1 VQVSA
6 RIDYA
11 VRALIELAVAD
22 GGQRTRQDLADAQD
36 IPSRY
41 LEAVLIDL
49 RRAGLVV
56 GQRGPSGGY
65 QLGRSAGTISVADIA
80 RAVDG
85 PLTLIQGQRPES
97 VSYAGSSRHLHELW
111 IGLRAAL
118 RSVLESVTIGD
129 LVTGELPSEV
139 RCLVDDP
146 DAWLSR

>member
-1 VQVSA
+1 MQVSA

-11 VRALIELAVAD
+11 VRALIELAVAE
-22 GGQRTRQDLADAQD
+22 GGQRTRHELAEAQD

-49 RRAGLVV
+49 RRAGLVL
-56 GQRGPSGGY
+56 GQRGPAGGY
-65 QLGRSAGTISVADIA
+65 QLGRPAELISVADIA

-118 RSVLESVTIGD
+118 RAVLETVTVED
-129 LVTGELPSEV
+129 LVRGQLPADV
-139 RCLVDDP
+139 RSLVDDP